1 MISEE
6 VAVVLYKCRS
16 KNVKNNNNKNVKL
29 IRHLAKASNLHFFFF
44 AVVEI
49 PFNVESFRSVL
60 FLPIVDIL
68 AGEPYRNPLFKIQK
82 ILEDTTVQEG
92 KVQFSAVIP
101 E

>member
-1 MISEE
+1 M
-6 VAVVLYKCRS
+6 AFS
-16 KNVKNNNNKNVKL
+16 KRKKQQQQKHEIDTAFGESVKL
-29 IRHLAKASNLHFFFF
+29 AFFFF